1 MSDFVAVGD
10 LHLTTP
16 GPKGTVRGGL
26 SAYIKDHDQF
36 VISLVRNQVLRYAK
50 KNYIKDVVFLGDIC
64 EGTRLSY
71 EAQLALLHLLQG
83 SQFRFHFI
91 LGNHDLFG
99 ADPSLGHS
107 LQLLKA
113 IGLPNVHIYESVTDT
128 EIANGIPVRFLPWPH
143 AKFSKSR
150 LNIAHVD
157 VAGAKMDSGR
167 TVEDEK
173 ANSSNATAIIGH
185 IHGNQQ
191 VRNSYFAGTLYQT
204 SFGESIEK
212 FFHHVRYEDG
222 QFDIENVAVKPV
234 YKLHSVEVAS
244 KKDLREVP
252 RSEFDLV
259 KLILLPG
266 SKITA
271 DDYKY
276 INVKKIRATTTERD
290 LALAR
295 VEDLMSGSEV
305 NISTDEF
312 FAEWLR
318 NQTARRDLKV
328 RAFKLRRKLLK
339 GHHDRKETKGDRNTQ
354 AHI

>member
-1 MSDFVAVGD
+1 MSEFVAVGD
-10 LHLTTP
+10 LHLTKP
-16 GPKGTVRGGL
+16 GPKGTVQGGL

-36 VISLVRNQVLRYAK
+36 VAGLVRNQVLRYAK
-50 KNYIKDVVFLGDIC
+50 KNHIKDVVFLGDIC

-71 EAQLALLHLLQG
+71 EAQLALLSIIQG
-83 SQFRFHFI
+83 SPFLFHFI

-113 IGLPNVHIYESVTDT
+113 IGLPNVRIYEEVTDT
-128 EIANGIPVRFLPWPH
+128 EVAKVPVRFLPWPH

-150 LNIAHVD
+150 LNIAHID

-167 TVEDEK
+167 MVEGEN
-173 ANSSNATAIIGH
+173 ANSSNSTAVIGH

-191 VRNSYFAGTLYQT
+191 VRNSHYTGTLYQT
-204 SFGESIEK
+204 CFGESMDK

-222 QFDIENVAVKPV
+222 DFDIENVAVKPV
-234 YKLHSVEVAS
+234 YRLHTVEVAS
-244 KKDLREVP
+244 KKDLKPVP

-266 SKITA
+266 SKVTA
-271 DDYKY
+271 DDYKDL
-276 INVKKIRATTTERD
+276 NVKKIRVTTTERD

-295 VEDLMSGSEV
+295 VEDLVSGSEV
-305 NISTDEF
+305 NINTDEF

-318 NQTARRDLKV
+318 NQSVDRGLKA
-328 RAFKLRRKLLK
+328 RAFNLRKKILR
-339 GHHDRKETKGDRNTQ
+339 GHKHVRKETESHTDS
-354 AHI
+354 